1 MPQPDNQRERGA
13 ATAGSQRQVAPQ
25 GQMAANISP
34 VSGGAAAAAP
44 VLQIG
49 QQAQIRDPG
58 TALYEA
64 IGGIARGVEVGLQNY
79 EKMYNLVSE
88 TQYAEFETDY
98 IKESE
103 RVKNDPIKMKTWL
116 ENNSYKPNRVTAK
129 RYHTL
134 HAEVNGKAYEEDQ
147 RDQWLRMQEKLSV
160 MTNEQ
165 ALEFLNNEIPKYD
178 EDSPIYKEMQQSL
191 FKVKGNVAASVRNAQ
206 MGIEQLRMRQ
216 QNLDIVSQMQDRFPE
231 LNTPAFQ
238 TMLIGSSLGLV
249 TIDPAAGTITYNKT
263 NQTFSPNAIDE
274 AVVQQLQQEIGES
287 VPAKGADYVAQAF
300 KAADLPQSVYGP
312 SRSRIGISDV
322 EAITAI
328 RQAVNG
334 MEPEKGVR
342 SFLASLPKD
351 EKTKGRAE
359 AYLSKAAESITTDS
373 SLPPLERAR
382 RLEVLSR
389 VIDWES
395 GAGGIWSHLG
405 IEDQDTFKTWSQDL
419 NQTLQ
424 QRMSDLTISGVG
436 GYFEQ
441 LSAESANATSRS
453 ELSLR
458 AGNTIDMVMGEL
470 AKHDIDARIIAINP
484 ETGQYTKMTM
494 AQYSGASI
502 DFIYKSNMLPVGLEV
517 VDHNLPGTA
526 NVPFAVQYDEQSGF
540 VLAGTGSARGGNAI
554 IQGWA
559 EQLNDTY
566 RRAVAAEMVQDPVM
580 FDRMKPEDRSAGVLQ
595 LARRNPQSTLELLAN
610 PRFSGQQLVGSDK
623 NSQEIVDILSAT
635 FPASVVATDA
645 NLGKIMALALSNNP
659 SLLDHLINKY
669 EPQNQPFARVAYT
682 ISGAIPEDV
691 TGSER
696 ETRTLHLTSLYGSDT
711 FNEWGQSVIRTQKLV
726 DNILF
731 QVSDGQV
738 PDLAVLTDINE
749 EEDTGRDVTLRR
761 RLLSDYRNITGREL
775 VDDILDP
782 NKRGAIT
789 QYVDSWTKEAVS
801 RTRIAQTNVI
811 TEGGLDDLFRT
822 QSIHTVHDIGS
833 NPNNTYSEL
842 GNMTAEDQAA
852 DTLIQFALSET
863 KEDQEGVYKGF
874 GFNNQQDYEDYKVWV
889 TTGMA
894 PQSKIERYTKIRRG
908 FERGIELD
916 FVPDNGNARVVD
928 MKMDGQDYTYNE
940 AQFTIRVNPEIAAQ
954 ETWGSYI
961 RGWAPWLMGPMGAAP
976 RVYDFIS
983 GREPQLE
990 AGVSDLLAER
1000 LMAGTE
1006 AGQIS
1011 ITRRYFREEP
1021 PKGYRNGLDI
1031 NWDREK
1037 LKNKEF
1043 IRRTTEQT
1051 TGGTV
1056 GYFGQ

>member
-13 ATAGSQRQVAPQ
+13 ATAGSQRQIAPR

-34 VSGGAAAAAP
+34 ISGGAAAAAP

-49 QQAQIRDPG
+49 QQGQIRDPG
-58 TALYEA
+58 TSLYEA
-64 IGGIARGVEVGLQNY
+64 IAGISRGVEVGLQNY

-88 TQYAEFETDY
+88 SQYAEFETAY

-103 RVKNDPIKMKTWL
+103 RVKNDPTKMKTWL
-116 ENNSYKPNRVTAK
+116 ENSTYKPNRVTAK

-147 RDQWLRMQEKLSV
+147 RDQWVRMQEKLAV

-165 ALEFLNNEIPKYD
+165 ALEFLNNEMPRYD
-178 EDSPIYKEMQQSL
+178 EDSPIYREMQQSL
-191 FKVKGNVAASVRNAQ
+191 FKAKGNVAASTRNAQ
-206 MGIEQLRMRQ
+206 LGIEQLRMRQ
-216 QNLDIVSQMQDRFPE
+216 NNLDIISQMRDRFPE

-249 TIDPAAGTITYNKT
+249 NIDTAAGTITYN

-274 AVVQQLQQEIGES
+274 KVIQLLQKDIGER
-287 VPAKGADYVAQAF
+287 VPEKGADYVAQAF
-300 KAADLPQSVYGP
+300 KAADLPQSAYGP
-312 SRSRIGISDV
+312 ARRSIGISDI
-322 EAITAI
+322 EAITSI

-334 MEPEKGVR
+334 IEPEKGVR
-342 SFLASLPKD
+342 SFLLSLPQD
-351 EKTKGRAE
+351 ERTKEKAQG
-359 AYLSKAAESITTDS
+359 YLNKAAQAIVADS

-382 RLEVLSR
+382 RLEAISR

-405 IEDQDTFKTWSQDL
+405 IEDEDTFNTWSQDL

-424 QRMSDLTISGVG
+424 QQMSDLTIAGVA
-436 GYFEQ
+436 GYFDQ
-441 LSAESANATSRS
+441 LSAESANATSRA
-453 ELSLR
+453 ELGVR
-458 AGNTIDMVMGEL
+458 AGNTLDMVMGEL

-494 AQYSGASI
+494 DQYATASLNLI
-502 DFIYKSNMLPVGLEV
+502 SKTNMFPVGLEV
-517 VDHNLPGTA
+517 VDHNLPGTP

-559 EQLNDTY
+559 EKLNDTY
-566 RRAVAAEMVQDPVM
+566 RRAVASEMVQDPVM

-595 LARRNPQSTLELLAN
+595 LARRDPGATLKFLAD

-623 NSQEIVDILSAT
+623 NSQEIVEIFSTA
-635 FPASVVATDA
+635 FPASVVAT
-645 NLGKIMALALSNNP
+645 NPVLGKDMGLALSRNP
-659 SLLDHLINKY
+659 SLFEAMVDKY
-669 EPQNQPFARVAYT
+669 EAQNQPFARVAYT
-682 ISGAIPEDV
+682 VSGAIPDDV
-691 TGSER
+691 TGKER
-696 ETRTLHLTSLYGSDT
+696 ERRVVNLTALYESNA
-711 FNEWGQSVIRTQKLV
+711 FNEWGNSVVRAQKLV

-731 QVSDGQV
+731 QVSDGQI
-738 PDLAVLTDINE
+738 PDLSALTDIS
-749 EEDTGRDVTLRR
+749 EEDTGRDVTVRQR
-761 RLLSDYRNITGREL
+761 FISDYEKLTGRPL
-775 VDDILDP
+775 VEDILDP
-782 NKRGAIT
+782 TKRGAIK
-789 QYVDSWTKEAVS
+789 QYLDSWSDEAVS
-801 RTRIAQTNVI
+801 RTRIAQTGVI
-811 TEGGLDDLFRT
+811 SEDGLDSLFRN
-822 QSIHTVHDIGS
+822 QSIHTVHDIGF
-833 NPNNTYSEL
+833 NPNNTYSEF

-863 KEDQEGVYKGF
+863 TTDQEGVYKGF
-874 GFNNQQDYEDYKVWV
+874 GFLNQQDYEIYKAWV
-889 TTGMA
+889 TTGNA
-894 PQSKIERYTKIRRG
+894 PRSRLERYKNIRKG
-908 FERGIELD
+908 FERGIDLT
-916 FVPDNGNARVVD
+916 FIPDNGNARVVN
-928 MKMDGQDYTYNE
+928 MKMDGQDYAYNE
-940 AQFTIRVNPEIAAQ
+940 AQFTIRVNPEIAAK

-961 RGWAPWLMGPMGAAP
+961 RGWAPWLMGPVGGAP
-976 RVYDFIS
+976 RVYDFFS

-990 AGVSDLLAER
+990 AGVSDLISER

-1011 ITRRYFREEP
+1011 MTRRYFRKSP

-1037 LKNKEF
+1037 LNYEKFVKE
-1043 IRRTTEQT
+1043 TTEQSF
-1051 TGGTV
+1051 GGPA